1 MKERNSEKWIIQG
14 RTEVI
19 NNNLN
24 PDFSTFIECDYFF
37 EREQSLRFMVFD
49 IDNEKGDKDF
59 LGKHETSLGKIFGAP
74 K

>member
-1 MKERNSEKWIIQG
+1 MDALSKSDPQVEMYMKEKNSEKWIIQG

-37 EREQSLRFMVFD
+37 EREQQLRFMVFD
-49 IDNEKGDKDF
+49 VDNVKGDKDF
-59 LGKHETSLGKIFGAP
+59 
-74 K
+74 